1 MKLSIIGI
9 SHRTAPVEVRE
20 TCALTGD
27 LAERFLRAAHS
38 ENVFAEAMVLDTCN
52 RTELYFVSDDTSDC
66 MDNFLGH
73 IANLKGL
80 SGGVDKSVFYQH
92 DAQAAVEHLFTVAA
106 ALDSQIVGEHQI
118 LGQLKDAYRLASRQR
133 TVGFLLNR
141 LMHRAFRVGKRTQ
154 SETQLG
160 RGSVSVASAAVDL
173 TAQIFS
179 DMGDKAVLLV
189 GAGQTAQA
197 VARSM
202 ISAGVKR
209 VVVANRTLSRAEEL
223 TRELDGAAA
232 EAIEL
237 DQIGRVIGDV
247 DMVICSTGA
256 PDPVLTCDALGDT
269 ISRRG
274 KLLCIVDIA
283 VPRDVDPKLG
293 DLPGVFLHNLD
304 DLDSVVAR
312 NIARRRQEIPRA
324 RAIIDFEVDE
334 FVKWYDSLQVAST
347 IRLLNQRFELL
358 RQSEIKRY
366 GGKFTDSD
374 RRQLERFTES
384 LCKKI
389 VHRPITFLHELAQGA
404 SLGDQLMAVETIRR
418 MYELDELET
427 DDLENDE

>member
-27 LAERFLRAAHS
+27 LAEQFLHAAHS

-52 RTELYFVSDDTSDC
+52 RTELYFVSDGTSDC

-80 SGGVDKSVFYQH
+80 SGEVDKSLFYHHEAQ
-92 DAQAAVEHLFTVAA
+92 DAVRHLFTVAA

-179 DMGDKAVLLV
+179 DMSDKTVLLV
-189 GAGQTAQA
+189 GAGQTAEA

-223 TRELDGAAA
+223 TRELDGALA

-237 DQIGRVIGDV
+237 DQIDRVIGDL
-247 DMVICSTGA
+247 DMVICSTGS
-256 PDPVLTCDALGDT
+256 PEPVLTCDALGDI
-269 ISRRG
+269 ISRRS

-293 DLPGVFLHNLD
+293 DLPNVFLHNLN

-312 NIARRRQEIPRA
+312 NITRRRQEIPLA
-324 RAIIDFEVDE
+324 RAIVDFEVNK

-347 IRLLNQRFELL
+347 IGLLNRRFELI

-366 GGKFTDSD
+366 GGKFSDSD
-374 RRQLERFTES
+374 RQQLERFTES

-389 VHRPITFLHELAQGA
+389 LHRPITLLHELAQEA

-418 MYELDELET
+418 MYKLDELET
-427 DDLENDE
+427 DDPENDE